1 MSVLRKAASDPAFL
15 ALIAGTGGAG
25 LATQGSGLLDLVR
38 GETHGLNSGE
48 IPLNYLITYLAGLPP
63 AAVAMASAGL
73 DPVLRESISNA
84 MDKSIANDLAKKGA
98 RQGISPEEFSRLKE
112 LTETS
117 KQTPAMDRVIK
128 EQMNKAVDKGS
139 QAMTREQIL
148 KNRLRRGGL
157 ATLGAAGIG
166 SVPAILAMKDQ
177 PAESLPVG

>member
-15 ALIAGTGGAG
+15 ALMAGTGGAG
-25 LATQGSGLLDLVR
+25 VATQGAGLLDLVR

-63 AAVAMASAGL
+63 AAVAMASASL
-73 DPVLRESISNA
+73 DPVLRESLSNV
-84 MDKSIANDLAKKGA
+84 MDKSIANDLARKGA
-98 RQGISPEEFSRLKE
+98 KEGISPEEFARLKQ
-112 LTETS
+112 LSETS
-117 KQTPAMDRVIK
+117 KQTPELERVL
-128 EQMNKAVDKGS
+128 ESVNKQAVEKGS
-139 QAMTREQIL
+139 QALSREQIL

-166 SVPAILAMKDQ
+166 AVPAILAMKDQ

>member
-1 MSVLRKAASDPAFL
+1 VSVLRKAATDPAFL
-15 ALIAGTGGAG
+15 ALMAGAGGAG
-25 LATQGSGLLDLVR
+25 LATQGAGLLDLVR

-48 IPLNYLITYLAGLPP
+48 IPLNYFISFLAGLPP
-63 AAVAMASAGL
+63 GAVAAASVGL

-98 RQGISPEEFSRLKE
+98 NQGVSPEEFLRLKE

-177 PAESLPVG
+177 PAQALPVA